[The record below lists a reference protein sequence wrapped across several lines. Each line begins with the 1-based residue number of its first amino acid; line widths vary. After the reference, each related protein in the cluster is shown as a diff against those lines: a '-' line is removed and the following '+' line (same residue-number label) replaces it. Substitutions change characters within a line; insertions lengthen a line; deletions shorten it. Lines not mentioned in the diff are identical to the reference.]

1 MWQLQSG
8 QQFRF
13 RQFGDECVLYNDLSG
28 DTHLLGG
35 SAMHLLSVLQQ
46 GPCSTETLIA
56 SLARALDCAPHAPF
70 DAEAG
75 AVLAELAALS
85 LIAAR

>member
-1 MWQLQSG
+1 MWQLKSG
-8 QQFRF
+8 QHFRF

-35 SAMHLLSVLQQ
+35 SAMHLLSMLQQ
-46 GPCSTETLIA
+46 GPHAPDVLLDA
-56 SLARALDCAPHAPF
+56 LAQVLDCAREPIF
-70 DAEAG
+70 DDQAS

-85 LIAAR
+85 LIEAA